1 MKKRLLELDLQEL
14 ERLRIKK
21 PCTLSQ
27 AIWAKRVYQLQRSTQ
42 LPLQSNNGK
51 GSNSHD
57 VEAEEEDFVEDM
69 DIEAEGMEVEAKGME
84 VSLNRSQETQISQ
97 PIGVGMWQQLEFLA
111 QHMTA

>member
-1 MKKRLLELDLQEL
+1 LKKRLLELDLQEL

-21 PCTLSQ
+21 PCTPSQ

-57 VEAEEEDFVEDM
+57 VEAEEEDFVEDT
-69 DIEAEGMEVEAKGME
+69 DVEAEGME